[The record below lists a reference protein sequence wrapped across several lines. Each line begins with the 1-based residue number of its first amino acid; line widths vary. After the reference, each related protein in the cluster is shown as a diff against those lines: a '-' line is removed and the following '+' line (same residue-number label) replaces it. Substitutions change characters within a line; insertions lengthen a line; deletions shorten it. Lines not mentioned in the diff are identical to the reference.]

1 MSPDWGN
8 GFNFDGAEDTYTL
21 SNVFLESPSEPTYV
35 TAWSDGSGVYLGV
48 STWFGIKAWKDG
60 LSPQPTKVS
69 YHNGVKWVPIDELP
83 YKTKSDGYCV
93 FRDGMLW
100 WFGLGEMDNEP
111 PVSIQSTLQAETDVF
126 LRGA

>member
-1 MSPDWGN
+1 MGDSTHSVGVSHDHTIRPSPLHVFTYDDWGTGSAPSHTHGN
-8 GFNFDGAEDTYTL
+8 TGGTWSEGTDSTTFDFNDKPL
-21 SNVFLESPSEPTYV
+21 
-35 TAWSDGSGVYLGV
+35 
-48 STWFGIKAWKDG
+48 
-60 LSPQPTKVS
+60 
-69 YHNGVKWVPIDELP
+69 GVKWEPIDELP

-93 FRDGMLW
+93 FRDGRLW